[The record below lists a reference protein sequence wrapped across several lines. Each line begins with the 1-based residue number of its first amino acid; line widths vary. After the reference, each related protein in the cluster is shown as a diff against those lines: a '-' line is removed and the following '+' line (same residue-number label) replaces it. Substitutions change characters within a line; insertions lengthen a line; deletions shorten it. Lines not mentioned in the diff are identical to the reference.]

1 MLHLVM
7 GNFTLAKDLNLVTIY
22 AACLSTAVFIWQ
34 VLVYLRE
41 GARLR
46 LSASANMKM
55 FEEGFQ
61 ASELSKDTYI
71 VLNATNVGTAD
82 TTVTHV
88 LAFAYKNRLQKWR
101 RKPEKSFIVK
111 HVSATHPI
119 PYVLEVGKMFMSL
132 VRQGAEI
139 EDLSRTKLL
148 YLAIQHSFTDKPV
161 MIRVKPIPAL
171 KPEKPT
177 LE

>member
-1 MLHLVM
+1 MY
-7 GNFTLAKDLNLVTIY
+7 FTVAKDLNLVTIY
-22 AACLSTAVFIWQ
+22 AACVSTAVFIWQ

-46 LSASANMKM
+46 LSASVNMKM
-55 FEEGFQ
+55 LEEGIRP
-61 ASELSKDTYI
+61 SDLSKETYI

-88 LAFAYKNRLQKWR
+88 LAFSYANWFQKWR
-101 RKPEKSFIVK
+101 KKPEKSFVVK

-132 VRQGAEI
+132 VRQGEEI
-139 EDLSRTKLL
+139 EKLSRTKLL
-148 YLAIQHSFTDKPV
+148 YLGVQHSFAGKPV
-161 MIRVKPIPAL
+161 LVRVKPIPVIES
-171 KPEKPT
+171 EKPT
-177 LE
+177 LA